1 LQPQLSNLNPEQRA
15 AVETTEGPLLILAG
29 AGSGKTRVITSRIAW
44 LIREKGI
51 APDSILAVTFTNKAA
66 SEMAERVD
74 RLLDHSTLTK
84 PLLCTFHSFCVR
96 ILRRDIEALRVGN
109 VGLTRS
115 FAIYDEND
123 QQGIVKLVMKRMGLD
138 TKQLTPRTVLGRIS
152 WAKNH
157 MIDPQEYYLA
167 SKDPNSERVAHIY
180 EGYRKELLKNN
191 ALDFDDLLL
200 EAVRLLKVSTE
211 ARERYQRRYRYLLVD
226 EYQDTNRPQY
236 ELMKLLA
243 GEEKNVCAVGDE
255 DQSIYSW
262 RGADIRNIL
271 EFEKDFPNARIVR
284 LEQNYRSTQVILEA
298 AGAVVAKNIKRKG
311 KKLWTDRQGGSLI
324 GYYEAPDGENE
335 ALFIADRIQ
344 RFLRQENSSETQ
356 EPGGHHCAV
365 LYRTNAQ
372 SRLVEEAL
380 RRYNISYTMVGGFS
394 FYERAEIKDLLGYLR
409 LIRNPHDSMALQRVI
424 NTPARGIGKTT
435 LETLERLALETGAS
449 TWDALSAAIAN
460 RLIPSRALMA
470 IESFRQLILDAQ
482 AMMDPD
488 FAGKLAADV
497 AAGADTEDAD
507 TGFGFGASQAD
518 SASSESAASFD
529 FGGNEDQLPLLD
541 TASFSPFAI
550 QSNRPFLTLPKVTK
564 QERPESKPLVN
575 SKVVSPQKKVEI
587 SLAGKTWQISETAYE
602 KLKRRLCSL
611 DDEAFGIGVSGPRS
625 VVKNE
630 EPLKVAFFFDPLR
643 IGGWALIGIIHNIK
657 GECSS
662 EQVGNEVIPDRYLRD
677 PENCEQCTIRKKR
690 NNTYILKNEDGTFK
704 QVGSNCIHKFLAD
717 KPEIWKFDK
726 PETWRFE
733 SRATQE
739 LTNYL
744 DDLEKSDADARLLA
758 SAEEVDRPSTDDFE
772 ITESEE
778 ITPFRAPGD
787 AATLPELIRF
797 LLDRTGYIKALETE
811 GSPEAFSRIENLKE
825 LANAAHDAEVR
836 GETLADFLDH
846 AALASDTDQYDPDA
860 RVTLMTLHAAKGLE
874 FPLVFLAG
882 LEEGLFPHSRTLN
895 NPDELEEERRLCY
908 VGMTRAMNTL
918 ILTRAH
924 YRRRYGNDAP
934 ERSIPSRFLE
944 EVPSQLLED
953 LGGRAAAR
961 SSSWSAPGYPKSY
974 GGGSIFGTSRRQ
986 GDTSDFADQHYNYED
1001 ENQEAPRSPANLSGS
1016 NGFGASARA
1025 TPSKPFAASWMTSK
1039 AKPVLAGQVSEPKG
1053 GSAEAQAPPEARSID
1068 NIARFFG
1075 GKTGH
1080 GKPGSLPQPVSQLP
1094 QRVPQVSTLKPG
1106 DPALDPS
1113 LSKGAIGLKKGQRVR
1128 HSKYGEGT
1136 ILMREGDGEDA
1147 KLTVLFARYGMKKLM
1162 EKFANLRKM

>member
-15 AVETTEGPLLILAG
+15 AVEATEGPLLILAG

-66 SEMAERVD
+66 SEMGERVD
-74 RLLDHSTLTK
+74 RLLDHSSLAK

-96 ILRRDIEALRVGN
+96 ILRRDIEALRVNGE
-109 VGLTRS
+109 GLTRS

-123 QQGIVKLVMKRMGLD
+123 QQAIVKQIMRRMGLD

-152 WAKNH
+152 WAKSH
-157 MIDPQEYYLA
+157 MVDPQEYYLA
-167 SKDPNSERVAHIY
+167 SKDPNSERIAHIFQSY
-180 EGYRKELLKNN
+180 KAELRKCN

-200 EAVRLLKVSTE
+200 EAVRLLKVSAE
-211 ARERYQRRYRYLLVD
+211 VRERYQRKYRYLLVD

-243 GEEKNVCAVGDE
+243 GEHQNVCAVGDE

-298 AGAVVAKNIKRKG
+298 AGAVVANNLKRKG

-324 GYYEAPDGENE
+324 GFYEAPDGENE

-344 RFLRQENSSETQ
+344 TFLRQADSSETQ
-356 EPGGHHCAV
+356 GPGKGQCAV

-394 FYERAEIKDLLGYLR
+394 FYERAEIKDLLCYLR

-424 NTPARGIGKTT
+424 NTPTRGIGKTT

-449 TWDALSAAIAN
+449 TWDAVSATIQN
-460 RLIPSRALMA
+460 RLIPTRALMA

-488 FAGKLAADV
+488 FAGKLSADV
-497 AAGADTEDAD
+497 AASAESNGDAD
-507 TGFGFGASQAD
+507 TGFDFGEVSEAGDEVTRPKGTGFSPYVNRTLDAGALAPEGESDNAI
-518 SASSESAASFD
+518 AENISSE
-529 FGGNEDQLPLLD
+529 E
-541 TASFSPFAI
+541 
-550 QSNRPFLTLPKVTK
+550 
-564 QERPESKPLVN
+564 
-575 SKVVSPQKKVEI
+575 
-587 SLAGKTWQISETAYE
+587 ETVP
-602 KLKRRLCSL
+602 
-611 DDEAFGIGVSGPRS
+611 AF
-625 VVKNE
+625 
-630 EPLKVAFFFDPLR
+630 
-643 IGGWALIGIIHNIK
+643 
-657 GECSS
+657 
-662 EQVGNEVIPDRYLRD
+662 
-677 PENCEQCTIRKKR
+677 RK
-690 NNTYILKNEDGTFK
+690 
-704 QVGSNCIHKFLAD
+704 
-717 KPEIWKFDK
+717 
-726 PETWRFE
+726 
-733 SRATQE
+733 
-739 LTNYL
+739 
-744 DDLEKSDADARLLA
+744 
-758 SAEEVDRPSTDDFE
+758 
-772 ITESEE
+772 
-778 ITPFRAPGD
+778 PGD

-825 LANAAHDAEVR
+825 LANAAHDAEAR
-836 GETLADFLDH
+836 GETLAEFLDH
-846 AALASDTDQYDPDA
+846 AALASDTDQFDPDS

-874 FPLVFLAG
+874 FSLVFLAG

-895 NPDELEEERRLCY
+895 SPDELEEERRLCY
-908 VGMTRAMNTL
+908 VGMTRAMNSL

-934 ERSIPSRFLE
+934 EMSIPSRFLE
-944 EVPSQLLED
+944 EVPSQLIENI
-953 LGGRAAAR
+953 GGRSPA
-961 SSSWSAPGYPKSY
+961 WSTPGYSAA
-974 GGGSIFGTSRRQ
+974 GSRFGASRRPAHS
-986 GDTSDFADQHYNYED
+986 GDFADKHYNYED
-1001 ENQEAPRSPANLSGS
+1001 ENQDAPRSSTGSLASSGKKS
-1016 NGFGASARA
+1016 YGAGVNGSS
-1025 TPSKPFAASWMTSK
+1025 SKPFVASWMT
-1039 AKPVLAGQVSEPKG
+1039 AKPAATSHD
-1053 GSAEAQAPPEARSID
+1053 GSPRVKSGEAPEAPQSID

-1075 GKTGH
+1075 GKA
-1080 GKPGSLPQPVSQLP
+1080 GSLPRPAIDLP
-1094 QRVPQVSTLKPG
+1094 QP
-1106 DPALDPS
+1106 
-1113 LSKGAIGLKKGQRVR
+1113 KGATGLRKGQHVR
-1128 HSKYGEGT
+1128 HAKYGEGT

-1147 KLTVLFARYGMKKLM
+1147 KLTVLFARHGMKKLM
-1162 EKFANLRKM
+1162 EKFANLQKM